1 MQNLAIGVDVGGSHV
16 CSAVVDIESG
26 QIVGERITTDIDHN
40 SPAEALFGAWA
51 ENIRQCLSQAP
62 VPVTRI
68 GMDFPGPFDYAQGIS
83 QMDHKLPHI
92 KGLRVADEL
101 SKRLSEGD
109 PAAVNGGERLE
120 FRFVNDASAFALG
133 ESYFGAA
140 READKAL
147 VLAIGT
153 GLGSGFIADHK
164 VVEAGPTVPPG
175 GEVWN
180 LPYADSIGDDHFS
193 TRGIIARYEKL
204 TGERVGGAKDVA
216 DRYATDLAAQQ
227 TWHDFG
233 RELAEFTLPL
243 LRQFECRTI
252 LVGGNIARSLHL
264 FAPQMQAYFTAS
276 AYEVSIKPCALLS
289 DAALMGAAS
298 LFL

>member
-1 MQNLAIGVDVGGSHV
+1 MIAIGTDVGGSHV
-16 CSAVVDIESG
+16 CSALIDLEAG
-26 QIVGERITTDIDHN
+26 RIVGQPVTTDIDHN
-40 SPAEALFGAWA
+40 SPASALFEAWA
-51 ENIRQCLSQAP
+51 GNLQKCMEQAP
-62 VPVTRI
+62 EPVTHI

-101 SKRLSEGD
+101 RERLSSLVEN
-109 PAAVNGGERLE
+109 ASELQ

-133 ESYFGAA
+133 ESHFGAA

-153 GLGSGFIADHK
+153 GLGSGFLQGHSI
-164 VVEAGPTVPPG
+164 VEDGPTVPPG

-180 LPYADSIGDDHFS
+180 IPYRDGIGDDHFS
-193 TRGIIARYEKL
+193 TRGIIARYERL
-204 TGERVGGAKDVA
+204 TGERVSGAKDVA
-216 DRYATDLAAQQ
+216 DRYATDAAAQQ

-233 RELAEFTLPL
+233 RELAEFTLPI
-243 LRQFECRTI
+243 LRQFQCHTV

-264 FAPQMQAYFTAS
+264 FEPQMQAYFQEHGFETD
-276 AYEVSIKPCALLS
+276 IKPCALLS
-289 DAALMGAAS
+289 DAAMMGAAS
-298 LFL
+298 LWK